1 MSSNLLTPK
10 EAAEYLKVSEKTL
23 EGWRCAEVGP
33 KFYRMGRRT
42 VRYFKSD
49 IEAWLR
55 AETASP
61 KASKDTKR
69 TVLGI
74 PTDTP
79 AEAQPC

>member
-33 KFYRMGRRT
+33 KYYRMGQRR
-42 VRYFKSD
+42 VRYFMSD
-49 IEAWLR
+49 ITSWLR
-55 AETASP
+55 AEAP
-61 KASKDTKR
+61 KR
-69 TVLGI
+69 TKLGI

>member
-33 KFYRMGRRT
+33 KYYRMGHRR
-42 VRYFKSD
+42 VRYFMSD
-49 IEAWLR
+49 ITSWLR
-55 AETASP
+55 AEGP
-61 KASKDTKR
+61 KR
-69 TVLGI
+69 TKLGI